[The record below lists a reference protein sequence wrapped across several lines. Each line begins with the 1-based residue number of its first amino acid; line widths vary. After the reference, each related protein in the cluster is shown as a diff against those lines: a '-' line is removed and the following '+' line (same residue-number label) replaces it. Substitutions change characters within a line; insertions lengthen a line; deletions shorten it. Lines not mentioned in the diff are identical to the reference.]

1 MRIHTIG
8 LRLAAMA
15 AIVLLGG
22 ILAATLARLAPG
34 FDTDER
40 LLDPRLSPETLQAL
54 RQARSQDSNILHF
67 YGRYLKRALHGDL
80 GRSQTLDRP
89 VAELIAQRLPVTLR
103 LVGAGLLVG
112 WLLALALALTATLV
126 RVASY
131 DLFATALGG
140 ALLCLPS
147 AVLALLF
154 VWIGAP
160 ASLAIAL
167 VIFPKVFRYA
177 RNLLAA
183 SYAMPHV
190 LAARARGIGN
200 PRLLLWHVLPAAGS
214 QLLALAGVSVSIA
227 LGAAIPVEA
236 LCSIPGLGQL
246 AWQAALGRD
255 LPLLVALTVLVTLA
269 TLIAN
274 SGAELANQALAGH
287 HA

>member
-1 MRIHTIG
+1 MRIRTIG

-15 AIVLLGG
+15 VTLLLGG

-34 FDTDER
+34 FDADER

-54 RQARSQDSNILHF
+54 RQARAQDSNILLF

-89 VAELIAQRLPVTLR
+89 VTELIAQRLPVTLR

-112 WLLALALALTATLV
+112 WLLALVLALTATLV
-126 RVASY
+126 RAASY

-154 VWIGAP
+154 VWVSAP

-167 VIFPKVFRYA
+167 VVFPKVFRYA
-177 RNLLAA
+177 RNLLAT

-190 LAARARGIGN
+190 LAARARGIGAS
-200 PRLLLWHVLPAAGS
+200 RLLLWHVLPTAGT

-236 LCSIPGLGQL
+236 LCSIPGIGQL

-255 LPLLVALTVLVTLA
+255 LPLLVALTVMVTLA

-274 SGAELANQALAGH
+274 SGAELANQALAGR